1 MNIRL
6 AVFAS
11 ATAFAMCLGSGRAA
25 DHNVHGR
32 QLADADKAFLDN
44 VAAVDKSEIELGTV
58 AADKALAPAVRSMA
72 RQMLDQHS
80 DNLRDL
86 QALGHKKGYLIAPR
100 LDAGH
105 RELLHMLQA
114 ADSNEGFD
122 SAYLGAV
129 VADHAQ
135 MASAIE
141 RIANKS
147 SDSDIALFAADTLAA
162 LRKREQ
168 IASDLAAR

>member
-1 MNIRL
+1 MKLRL
-6 AVFAS
+6 AFLVS

-25 DHNVHGR
+25 EHTGHGR
-32 QLADADKAFLDN
+32 QLADADKAFLN
-44 VAAVDKSEIELGTV
+44 NIAAVDKSEIEMGIV
-58 AADKALAPAVRSMA
+58 AADKAVAPAVRSLA
-72 RQMLDQHS
+72 LQMLDQHS
-80 DNLRDL
+80 DNLRNL
-86 QALGHKKGYLIAPR
+86 QALSHKKGYLIAPR

-129 VADHAQ
+129 VADHAH

-141 RIANKS
+141 RVANNS
-147 SDSDIALFAADTLAA
+147 SDGDIAVFAADTLAA
-162 LRKREQ
+162 LRKHEQ